1 MRPLRRLMLHL
12 EPDLADDDDDDDGG
26 GGGGGGDTSAEDKE
40 KGAREGKDS
49 ERSRPWAQGAAPV
62 SEAQLGPV
70 VATDIDAAVLRTKSS
85 APFGR
90 DKYEAWQKEF
100 GAE

>member
-12 EPDLADDDDDDDGG
+12 EPDLADDDDDEDDDDGG
-26 GGGGGGDTSAEDKE
+26 DASAEGKE
-40 KGAREGKDS
+40 RGAREGKDS